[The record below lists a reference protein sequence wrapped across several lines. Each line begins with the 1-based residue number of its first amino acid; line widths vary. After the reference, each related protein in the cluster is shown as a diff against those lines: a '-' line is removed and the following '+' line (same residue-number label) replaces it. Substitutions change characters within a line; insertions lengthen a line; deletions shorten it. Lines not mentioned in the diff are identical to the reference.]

1 MSSSLSF
8 TVTLPSDATDLLA
21 FFTFCKKRGFPF
33 PKGYDV
39 TCICRLYVDALE
51 NITPTAFV
59 AAHGKDVEILDEMV
73 LLQEEE
79 AGHWESEFVCWE
91 PDHPEVGRIEE
102 CFTKS
107 LDCLRKV
114 KAFREAVLECEDV

>member
-8 TVTLPSDATDLLA
+8 KVTLPSNALDILA
-21 FFTFCKKRGFPF
+21 FLTFCKKREIPF

-39 TCICRLYVDALE
+39 TKVCRLYVDALDD
-51 NITPTAFV
+51 ITAPAFL
-59 AAHGKDVEILDEMV
+59 AAHGKDVEILDHMV

-91 PDHPEVGRIEE
+91 PDHPEVPRIEE

-114 KAFREAVLECEDV
+114 KAFREAVLAVEE